1 MRKYI
6 EVSESRIVYI
16 DCNLYKI
23 DESTESVTC
32 NLVPTTLV
40 IIEGDVITKTK
51 INLLMLEQIKEECS
65 GTVDVPVEDWY

>member
-23 DESTESVTC
+23 DESTKSVTC

-51 INLLMLEQIKEECS
+51 INLLMLEKIKEECS